1 MKKLCIVIVIAA
13 CLVFCAAVWPQ
24 TAPAEEVSVTPL
36 LLAVT
41 ATQPETPEE
50 EKAEVT
56 QPEPLPEV
64 IPYPELMPEEVP
76 EALEVELI
84 PEPAP
89 TPSPSPSQTATE
101 PQPSGTVYVPG
112 FGWLE
117 SQGTGAVTHDES
129 IYENG
134 NKVGSMG

>member
-1 MKKLCIVIVIAA
+1 MKKLCMVIVIAV
-13 CLVFCAAVWPQ
+13 CLVLCAAAWPQ
-24 TAPAEEVSVTPL
+24 TAPAEEVSETPP

-41 ATQPETPEE
+41 AAQPETAEK

-64 IPYPELMPEEVP
+64 IPYPELTPEEVP
-76 EALEVELI
+76 EALEVDPI
-84 PEPAP
+84 PEPTP
-89 TPSPSPSQTATE
+89 TPVPSQTATE

-134 NKVGSMG
+134 NKIGSMG

>member
-1 MKKLCIVIVIAA
+1 MKKLCIATVIAA
-13 CLVFCAAVWPQ
+13 CLALCAAVWPQ
-24 TAPAEEVSVTPL
+24 TAPTEEVSETPPIP
-36 LLAVT
+36 AVT

-50 EKAEVT
+50 ENAEVT

-64 IPYPELMPEEVP
+64 IPYPERTPEEVP

-89 TPSPSPSQTATE
+89 TPVPSQTVTE
-101 PQPSGTVYVPG
+101 PQPRGTVFVPG

-117 SQGTGAVTHDES
+117 SQGTGAVTYDES

-134 NKVGSMG
+134 NKIGSMG